1 MMDVYKYLIDQK
13 KQPLN
18 LMIFSGD
25 DDSICATM
33 GTQQFIWK
41 LGYAVKEKWAPWMMD
56 GQVSGFTTKF
66 CNLATCTD
74 GLRFSTVHGAGHMV
88 PATRPA
94 QALEVLRKYLS
105 GEW

>member
-1 MMDVYKYLIDQK
+1 
-13 KQPLN
+13 
-18 LMIFSGD
+18 MIFSGD

-33 GTQQFIWK
+33 GTQQFIWN
-41 LGYAVKEKWAPWMMD
+41 LGYAVKEKWAPWNMN

-66 CNLATCTD
+66 D

-88 PATRPA
+88 PSTRPE
-94 QALEVLRKYLS
+94 QALEVVRKYLS